1 MGKRSKS
8 KGYAASKEAFPNV
21 RVQHAG
27 CGQNSYVGSDARGVR
42 SNTKVTRASP
52 IGRSQ
57 QQGFSSKRNRRMIRR
72 ESDQD
77 SGKI

>member
-1 MGKRSKS
+1 MGGSQLDKRSKS

-27 CGQNSYVGSDARGVR
+27 CGQNSYVRSDARGVR
-42 SNTKVTRASP
+42 DDTIVTRASP

-57 QQGFSSKRNRRMIRR
+57 QQGVQVKGTR
-72 ESDQD
+72 
-77 SGKI
+77 G